1 MMTEELMGMSSNAGA
16 LNESVLETLFDAYFE
31 RRGSDTPSVD
41 AAYRAFSHTLL
52 DVDPFQID
60 EIMSAAALLCMEC
73 ERAGFIAGVKT
84 RICLDKELSE

>member
-1 MMTEELMGMSSNAGA
+1 M
-16 LNESVLETLFDAYFE
+16 
-31 RRGSDTPSVD
+31 D
-41 AAYRAFSHTLL
+41 AAYRTFSHTLL

-84 RICLDKELSE
+84 RIRLDKELSE

>member
-1 MMTEELMGMSSNAGA
+1 MMTEELMKIASNEVPT
-16 LNESVLETLFDAYFE
+16 NESVLETLFDAYFD
-31 RRGSDTPSVD
+31 GKGTDVPSVD
-41 AAYRAFSHTLL
+41 TAYRAFSHTLL

-84 RICLDKELSE
+84 RIRLDKELSE

>member
-1 MMTEELMGMSSNAGA
+1 MMTEELMGMSSNEVAT
-16 LNESVLETLFDAYFE
+16 NESVLETLFDAYFDGK
-31 RRGSDTPSVD
+31 GSDVPSVD
-41 AAYRAFSHTLL
+41 AAYRTFSHTLL

-84 RICLDKELSE
+84 RIRLDKELSE

>member
-1 MMTEELMGMSSNAGA
+1 MMAEELMRMSSNAEIMGGA
-16 LNESVLETLFDAYFE
+16 VLETLFDAYFE
-31 RRGSDTPSVD
+31 GKGSDTPSVD

>member
-1 MMTEELMGMSSNAGA
+1 MMTEELMGMSAKVEILG
-16 LNESVLETLFDAYFE
+16 ESVLETLFDAYFD
-31 RRGSDTPSVD
+31 GKGTDIPSVD

-52 DVDPFQID
+52 DVDPFQIV
-60 EIMSAAALLCMEC
+60 EIMSAAALLCVEC